1 MLHNPF
7 LISIPKRQISKYLP
21 LILTQ
26 REPLHIL
33 RVPFRPPKQSK
44 KAIKFLQFPV
54 ILYTQQ
60 NSHFLSPRNM
70 LIFLLIRF
78 LIIDRADREQVV
90 RGVLLI

>member
-26 REPLHIL
+26 REPLHTL

-44 KAIKFLQFPV
+44 KAVIFLQFPI
-54 ILYTQQ
+54 ILYPQQ

-70 LIFLLIRF
+70 PVLLLIRF
-78 LIIDRADREQVV
+78 LIIDRADREQML